1 MGFVESSVSWI
12 DQVLPPH
19 LTLQDNFLSTSKHP
33 TTDWAGLSERH
44 SALAR
49 FFLGFTLSLSIRDV
63 ARSKDQRQLK
73 GYEPD
78 TDIKHL
84 E

>member
-1 MGFVESSVSWI
+1 MGSVESSVSWI

-49 FFLGFTLSLSIRDV
+49 FF
-63 ARSKDQRQLK
+63 
-73 GYEPD
+73 
-78 TDIKHL
+78 
-84 E
+84 